1 MTAATVAIPTARA
14 GDSLRRALEALA
26 RQTVP
31 IEVIVADNGS
41 RTAAADAEAI
51 ADLHVEVLRFE
62 ENVGFVRAV
71 NEAARRASG
80 DALVVL
86 NDDCVCDPTFV
97 ERLVSRLAPGR
108 GVVMAA
114 GVLRDVRDP
123 GLIDTAGIAVDASL
137 LVFDYLNG
145 EPLERLHGAAVPIG
159 PCGAAAAY
167 DREAFLE
174 AGGFD
179 DALFAY
185 WEDIDLALR
194 LRLAGGTCALA
205 PDAQGIHQ
213 HSATLG
219 SGSTAKNYLVGFGR
233 GYTLRK
239 WSVLAHARPA
249 LQAVIGDA
257 AICAGQGIVDR
268 NVSGLRGRVDGYRA
282 ARAST
287 RHPYPAGL
295 LPAPSRP
302 LSGSLRPRVRRRLRL
317 RATA

>member
-1 MTAATVAIPTARA
+1 
-14 GDSLRRALEALA
+14 
-26 RQTVP
+26 
-31 IEVIVADNGS
+31 
-41 RTAAADAEAI
+41 
-51 ADLHVEVLRFE
+51 
-62 ENVGFVRAV
+62 VRAV

-80 DALVVL
+80 DALVLV

-97 ERLVSRLAPGR
+97 ERLVARLAPTR

-114 GVLRDVRDP
+114 GVLRDARNP

-137 LVFDYLNG
+137 LIFDYLNG
-145 EPLERLHGAAVPIG
+145 EPLERLGGARDPIG

-167 DREAFLE
+167 DRAAFLE

-194 LRLAGGTCALA
+194 LRLAGGACALA
-205 PDAQGIHQ
+205 PDAQGTHR

-219 SGSTAKNYLVGFGR
+219 SGSPAKNYLVGFGR

-239 WSVLAHARPA
+239 WSVLAQPRPA
-249 LQAVIGDA
+249 LQALIGDA
-257 AICAGQGIVDR
+257 AICAGQLIADR
-268 NVSGLRGRVDGYRA
+268 NVAGLRGRVAGYRA

-287 RHPYPAGL
+287 RRPYPAGL

-302 LSGSLRPRVRRRLRL
+302 LNGSLRPRLRRRLRL